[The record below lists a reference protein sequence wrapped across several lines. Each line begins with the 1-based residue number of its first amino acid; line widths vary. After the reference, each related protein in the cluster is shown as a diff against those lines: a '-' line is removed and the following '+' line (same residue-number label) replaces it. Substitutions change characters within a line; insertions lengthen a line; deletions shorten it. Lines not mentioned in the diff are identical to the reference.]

1 MIDFSQ
7 KRLTREEFMARLV
20 KPPVVYGIGSC
31 GRLVA
36 DTLRRCGNVPAC
48 FLDRKAQPGQQ
59 IDGIK
64 VLYPDQAR
72 IVYPDLSGV
81 TVILGLFNDSRSSHA
96 PDVAGYLKQLGFG
109 EVICFENFYQVF
121 LPETPEPFWLS
132 DPELYFNY
140 RSEIEQCSTIWADE
154 KSRNIF
160 GALIQHRLGAGYEIL
175 PEPDWNDVTYL
186 PKDVPLWSPPYNFID
201 AGAYDGDTI
210 DHFIRSGVTF
220 RKLLALE
227 PDLNNFSKLVQRKEY
242 FSRFS
247 EEAYFIPAG
256 LGESCHRVSFDSQGI
271 ATSKISDS
279 GNSTIPIIP
288 LDLSVHGFIPNYI
301 KMDIEGAEKGALCG
315 MRHTVEKYQP
325 MLAICIYHY
334 PQDLFLLPLMVRSWQ
349 WQVDL
354 YLRMHCAHGLDTVM
368 YAIPKQND
376 RD

>member
-1 MIDFSQ
+1 MIDYSQ
-7 KRLTREEFMARLV
+7 KKVTREEFLARLK

-36 DTLRRCGNVPAC
+36 DTLRRSGIVPAF

-59 IDGIK
+59 IDGIQ
-64 VLYPDQAR
+64 VFYPDHAQ
-72 IVYPDLSGV
+72 IVCPDLSGV
-81 TVILGLFNDSRSSHA
+81 MVIMGLFNDSRSSHA
-96 PDVAGYLKQLGFG
+96 PDVADYLRQIGFDD
-109 EVICFENFYQVF
+109 VVCFENFYQIF
-121 LPETPEPFWLS
+121 LPETPEPFWLA
-132 DPELYFNY
+132 DPEFYLNY
-140 RSEIEQCSTIWADE
+140 RPEIEQCSAMWADE
-154 KSRNIF
+154 KSRKIF
-160 GALIQHRLGAGYEIL
+160 CALIQHRLGAGYEIL
-175 PEPDWNDVTYL
+175 PEPDWNDITYL
-186 PKDVPLWSPPYNFID
+186 PRDVPLWSPPYNFID

-210 DHFIRSGVTF
+210 DDFIRSGVTF
-220 RKLLALE
+220 GKLMALE
-227 PDLNNFSKLVQRKEY
+227 PDLNNFSKLVHRKEY
-242 FSRFS
+242 FSRFA

-256 LGESCHRVSFDSQGI
+256 LGDSCHSVSFDSQGI

-315 MRHTVEKYQP
+315 MRHTVEKYRP

-349 WQVDL
+349 WQADF

-368 YAIPKQND
+368 YVIPKTE
-376 RD
+376 